1 MTTII
6 IAYEVSNDKVET
18 IKTMVESQQIHNV
31 NFNGEEFTIER
42 GDFTSI
48 DKDEAEHIK
57 LLNKIQDI
65 IQGYN

>member
-1 MTTII
+1 MTTIT
-6 IAYEVSNDKVET
+6 IAHEVSNDKVET

-48 DKDEAEHIK
+48 DKDEAEHVK

-65 IQGYN
+65 IHGYS